1 MKTVLFLLSGFLLMM
16 FLGTVYAWSV
26 FRVEVEMVYQSSTL
40 QSGLPYMTSLF
51 FYAISMMITGRLLT
65 INNTRMIVLIGVVL
79 VSVGWFL
86 SSVSTTLL
94 LLTMSY
100 GVLIG
105 VGVGMVYGVPVFIVN
120 QRYEKSGLYTGI
132 ILSGFGASPL
142 VMAPLVHIWI
152 KDLGLTQTF
161 FIMGTLTLIVLLPL
175 AFMFKTNTVLLK
187 KQETKEY
194 PFSIKTFVLLYTMF
208 LIATTIGLMMIGLSY
223 RIGVINYRFNVNHVA
238 LSLSFFAVLNGIAR
252 PLFGWIVDK
261 KGFIFGSGLSISLIV
276 FASLIALFNQGNS
289 LVLYGLSMGLFW
301 FNLGAWLAMLPAS
314 IKVYFGTHLYAKR
327 YGLMFTSYGF
337 GAIIGTV
344 LSGVLL
350 DVFIETRF
358 LYILVLVII
367 VIVLFVTITLKNLR
381 FSFVR

>member
-65 INNTRMIVLIGVVL
+65 INNTRMIVLIGVML